1 MSRHLALALVFG
13 LLSAE
18 AGFAQQTPPE
28 VDVAVPVSKEIQ
40 EWDQYTGRF
49 RAKERVE
56 VRARVSGYLQSVHF
70 VDGQS
75 VKIGDLLYII
85 DPRPYEAEVARAKAN
100 VLNAKSQLVLTK
112 IELERA
118 EKLLKSRTISQSE
131 VDRRKAQRDAAAAQ
145 VLSAEAQL
153 RTVELDLEFSS
164 VRSPIDGRISDTE
177 VTVGNFV
184 AGGSTQANL
193 LATIVSTDPI
203 YFEFDVSER
212 AYLKYA
218 RLLRSGDR
226 PSSRED
232 PNPVY
237 VRIAGETE
245 WKRRGKMNF
254 VANEIGENTGTLRGR
269 AVFENPD
276 TFLQSGL
283 FGQVRI
289 IGSGRYNAV
298 LVPDEAIVSD
308 QSSKL
313 VMIVGEDNVIA
324 PRQVTL
330 GPIVDGLRVVKA
342 GLTGDETIVVN
353 GLQRARPG
361 SPVTPK
367 RVEIQ
372 IKPDGLNSSLVKS
385 E

>member
-372 IKPDGLNSSLVKS
+372 IKPDELNSSLVKS

>member
-1 MSRHLALALVFG
+1 MSRHLVLALVFG

-18 AGFAQQTPPE
+18 AGIAQQAPPE

-75 VKIGDLLYII
+75 VKVGDLLYII
-85 DPRPYEAEVARAKAN
+85 DPRPYEAEVARAKAG
-100 VLNAKSQLVLTK
+100 VLNAKSQLVLTE

-131 VDRRKAQRDAAAAQ
+131 VDRRKAQRDAASAQ

-153 RTVELDLEFSS
+153 RTVELELEFSS

-184 AGGSTQANL
+184 SGGSTQANL

-313 VMIVGEDNVIA
+313 VMIVGEDNIIA
-324 PRQVTL
+324 PRPVTL
-330 GPIVDGLRVVKA
+330 GPIVDGLRVVKG
-342 GLTGDETIVVN
+342 GLSGDETIVVN

-372 IKPDGLNSSLVKS
+372 VKPDGLNSSLVKS

>member
-13 LLSAE
+13 LLSAD

-372 IKPDGLNSSLVKS
+372 IKPDGLNSSLVRS